1 MENKTY
7 DKRHGGPW
15 DRGNADSYYR
25 RRREPHYF
33 VGGTHDSP
41 RIDESN
47 MTREEIDAYNAGF
60 DDNESEGNFK
70 Y

>member
-1 MENKTY
+1 MKTKY
-7 DKRHGGPW
+7 DTRHGGPY
-15 DRGNADSYYR
+15 DRGSADSYYR

-33 VGGTHDSP
+33 VGATYQSP
-41 RIDESN
+41 KIDESN